1 MSAIDALDTLLE
13 DIGLLARWRMEDSP
27 SDEGDTCFD
36 DTANDHDLTYKSAGD
51 PLPDVQSTRFPS
63 MNGGKG
69 FTESTHDQYAL
80 LATTPAALTPV
91 VARTYLITFRADLNN
106 DDYLF
111 SVLFSVGD
119 ANNNVFVYVNDG
131 TLFAQHRLGGA
142 TSKGRATT
150 GAPIVAGQEYQLAV
164 VLPAD
169 GGTLLIYL
177 DGVLQATSSTVS
189 SGFSGLSIGAAPTG
203 EVNLTGRVFDFSVL
217 SDDITAGQAAAIYT
231 ASIRSGDGP
240 MSMFMIHNPRSRGV

>member
-51 PLPDVQSTRFPS
+51 PLPDVQSTRFPA

-69 FTESTHDQYAL
+69 FTELTHDQYAL

-106 DDYLF
+106 VEYVF
-111 SVLFSVGD
+111 AVGD
-119 ANNNVFVYVNDG
+119 ENNNVVVYINGGNV
-131 TLFAQHRLGGA
+131 FAQHRLGGA
-142 TSKGRATT
+142 TSKSRATT
-150 GAPIVAGQEYQLAV
+150 GAPIVSENEYQLAV

-169 GGTLLIYL
+169 GGTLLIYV
-177 DGVLQATSSTVS
+177 DGVLQATSSSGS
-189 SGFSGLSIGAAPTG
+189 SGFSGLSIGASPTG
-203 EVNLTGRVFDFSVL
+203 GGNLTGRVFDVAVL
-217 SDDITAGQAAAIYT
+217 SDDITAGQAAAIYA
-231 ASIRSGDGP
+231 ASIRSGDGSMP
-240 MSMFMIHNPRSRGV
+240 MFLIHNRRSRGM